1 MNVLKVA
8 TVVVVV
14 LIAMTLSC
22 PTATAQGFGIKGGP
36 IFPDFASDDVDF
48 DNKLGTELGVFV
60 GGNRSGLFGIQ
71 GEFNWL
77 RKKAEVSSTDVRID
91 YLQLAGLL
99 RLNIG
104 TQNPSG
110 FAFYGLVGPGFDF
123 KVGDELG
130 GLSTSDALKG
140 FDVSLLFGG
149 GVEIKRIIFE
159 GRYQRG
165 LRNINNEDILI
176 TEIKSHSFAILV
188 GFRFR

>member
-1 MNVLKVA
+1 MNVLKSA
-8 TVVVVV
+8 IVVLVI

-36 IFPDFASDDVDF
+36 IFPDFSSEDVDF
-48 DNKLGTELGVFV
+48 DNKLGTQLGVFV
-60 GGNRSGLFGIQ
+60 GGNRSGLIGIQ
-71 GEFNWL
+71 GELNWL
-77 RKKAEVSSTDVRID
+77 RKKADVSGTELRLD
-91 YLQLAGLL
+91 YLDLAGLL

-104 TQNPSG
+104 TQSPSG

-123 KVGDELG
+123 KIGDELG
-130 GLSTSDALKG
+130 GINTSDTFKS

-165 LRNINNEDILI
+165 LRSITEDITA